1 MVEVDCDYIRGL
13 NLVMARKGSHQKN
26 GMDNQTKQRK
36 KASDSLLSTKGEG
49 KTSEAESVLK
59 ENCHDDKQTSSPVCD
74 TLERDMDAVKG
85 AASLKDIDQ
94 PVSSE
99 NNLAGD
105 RPRNEPGFTTEET
118 RYIPFGREHIDS
130 VMRSLLDI
138 LSTNSP
144 TENIELA
151 YNAVLRKLRIST
163 ATISREITK
172 CMERHRPLI
181 DSVKSRVYKSRDLFI
196 TKIRQVFPVVFRWLM
211 HFGSIILLLSLVWL
225 DCAIR
230 GFDSF
235 IRMGTA
241 SFFSIMWCG
250 LFSAFSMIGMTK
262 FILILVRISNMISY
276 MFTLYAYVKYS
287 RNTGCNC
294 SGVVVHW
301 ICCWGCYPCHFWF
314 GFAMALW

>member
-1 MVEVDCDYIRGL
+1 
-13 NLVMARKGSHQKN
+13 MARKGSHQKN
-26 GMDNQTKQRK
+26 GLDHQTKQRK
-36 KASDSLLSTKGEG
+36 KTSDSVLSTKGQG

-59 ENCHDDKQTSSPVCD
+59 DNCQDDKQTTSSPVCD

-94 PVSSE
+94 PVASE
-99 NNLAGD
+99 TDLAGD
-105 RPRNEPGFTTEET
+105 RPHSEPGFTTTEET
-118 RYIPFGREHIDS
+118 RYIPFAREHING

-144 TENIELA
+144 SENIKLA
-151 YNAVLRKLRIST
+151 YNASLSKLKIST
-163 ATISREITK
+163 ATISREGTRW
-172 CMERHRPLI
+172 MERHRPLI
-181 DSVKSRVYKSRDLFI
+181 VSLKSRVYKARDFVI
-196 TKIRQVFPVVFRWLM
+196 TKIRQVYPVVFRWLM
-211 HFGSIILLLSLVWL
+211 HFGSIVLLLSLVWL
-225 DCAIR
+225 DCAFR

-262 FILILVRISNMISY
+262 FIVMSVRISNMIS
-276 MFTLYAYVKYS
+276 LYIYFLCIYQYS
-287 RNTGCNC
+287 INTGCNHT
-294 SGVVVHW
+294 GGVVHW
-301 ICCWGCYPCHFWF
+301 IRCWVYYPCHFWF